1 MAADPHPRYVLSAD
15 RLDVFDS
22 WYCYREVFRSPR
34 ADDETGRTVGNTT
47 HWKVR
52 ARIEAARL
60 NLEHDA
66 WLARGAA

>member
-1 MAADPHPRYVLSAD
+1 MPADPHPRYVLSAD
-15 RLDVFDS
+15 RLDVYDS

-34 ADDETGRTVGNTT
+34 YADETGRVAGD
-47 HWKVR
+47 VAYR
-52 ARIEAARL
+52 RMQARIEAARL